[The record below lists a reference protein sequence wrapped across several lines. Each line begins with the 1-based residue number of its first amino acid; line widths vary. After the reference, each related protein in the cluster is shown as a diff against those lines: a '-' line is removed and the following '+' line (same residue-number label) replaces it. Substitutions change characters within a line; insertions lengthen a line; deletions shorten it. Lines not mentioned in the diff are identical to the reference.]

1 MIILTALYIIIAL
14 LVFGLLVIIHE
25 GGHFFFARLFGVTVN
40 EFSVG
45 MGPKIIS
52 RKSKKSGINYSLR
65 ALPFGGFVSMAG
77 EDESSDDENAFC
89 NKPVWQRMIITA
101 AGPLVNIFVGLLIMA
116 ILIISSKQLYGT
128 VVYDTPEIED
138 VTVSAEAQGLLPG
151 DRIVSVGGAKVHIV
165 NDLVYEIM
173 RRGIDPCDVVVI
185 RDGERV
191 TLKDF
196 RFPVIEEQ
204 GSSFGEPNFRIAPE
218 SKTVGS
224 VLKHTFFRSTSTI
237 KMIWEQLF
245 DLLRGRYSLKSV
257 SGPVGVAQALGEAAK
272 TGFGS
277 LLFLTVFIS
286 INLGIMNLL
295 PFPALDGGRLLF
307 QLIELVRGKPIS
319 RRVEGYIHFAGLAL
333 LMLLMVA
340 VTFKD
345 VFGLIKR

>member
-1 MIILTALYIIIAL
+1 MTALYIILAV
-14 LVFGLLVIIHE
+14 LVFGLLVIVHE
-25 GGHFFFARLFGVTVN
+25 GGHFFFARLFKVTVN

-52 RKSKKSGINYSLR
+52 RKSKKTGIDYSLR

-77 EDESSDDENAFC
+77 EDESSDDVNAFC

-101 AGPLVNIFVGLLIMA
+101 AGPLVNIVAGLLIMA
-116 ILIISSKQLYGT
+116 VLIISSKQLYGT
-128 VVYDTPEIED
+128 VVYDTPATED

-151 DRIVSVGGAKVHIV
+151 DRIYSVGGAKVHIV

-173 RRGIDPCDVVVI
+173 RRGIEPCDVIVV
-185 RDGERV
+185 RDGEKV
-191 TLKDF
+191 TLHDF
-196 RFPVIEEQ
+196 RFPVITEQ
-204 GSSFGEPNFRIAPE
+204 GSDFGEPNFRIAPE
-218 SKTVGS
+218 PKTVGS

-272 TGFGS
+272 SGFDS

-295 PFPALDGGRLLF
+295 PLPALDGGRLLF
-307 QLIELVRGKPIS
+307 QIVELVRGKPIS
-319 RRVEGYIHFAGLAL
+319 RKVEGYIHFAGLAI
-333 LMLLMVA
+333 LMMLMIV

-345 VFGLIKR
+345 VFGLFRR